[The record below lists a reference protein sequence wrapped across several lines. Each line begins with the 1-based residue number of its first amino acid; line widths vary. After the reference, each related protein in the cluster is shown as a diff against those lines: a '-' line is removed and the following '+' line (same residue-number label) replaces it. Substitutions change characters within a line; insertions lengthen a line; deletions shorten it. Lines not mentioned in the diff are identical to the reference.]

1 MITDAFDSFVIE
13 QSDIRGRYGHAA
25 PPGTGPLGET
35 CGTCAHICRR
45 DIKSRS
51 FYKCSIISSKW
62 THGKKTDILKTD
74 ESCAMWEDVTHA

>member
-1 MITDAFDSFVIE
+1 MNATACFESPIIHQPGE
-13 QSDIRGRYGHAA
+13 RYGHAA

-45 DIKSRS
+45 DIGSRS
-51 FYKCSIISSKW
+51 FYKCSVIESKW